1 MASIQCKVCFR
12 PQKALVVH
20 SCNERKLTEDEEQKR
35 QKWREG
41 SKINGSS
48 NSEKRRWGSGWRA
61 GQHQMKD
68 DGRGWSNGIDV
79 WPIAHQRLP
88 GWCAKIR
95 F

>member
-1 MASIQCKVCFR
+1 MAVAS
-12 PQKALVVH
+12 
-20 SCNERKLTEDEEQKR
+20 ERRGD
-35 QKWREG
+35 G
-41 SKINGSS
+41 
-48 NSEKRRWGSGWRA
+48 GSGWRA